1 MSLGVIGFQGI
12 QHAPWMLRLTV
23 LRAIMLIYNYFSAVG
38 PCDWFL
44 SCSLVVVKA
53 VGQNGCYHIKPLFY
67 CWVMNWKF
75 LASNERTG
83 GITKWNDANLVHWYF
98 VCVCVCWFVLQATT
112 RLRERGRDGCLAG
125 FQVQQLFCSHSPSL
139 PDQQLK
145 ELNLKINS
153 ALQVRSPAILFCF
166 LIIKCWHTVTL

>member
-1 MSLGVIGFQGI
+1 MSLGVIGFQGM
-12 QHAPWMLRLTV
+12 QHTPWMLRLTV

-98 VCVCVCWFVLQATT
+98 MCVCLCVGLFS
-112 RLRERGRDGCLAG
+112 R
-125 FQVQQLFCSHSPSL
+125 QQRVYENEAVTAVWLVFRCSSSFAPTAL
-139 PDQQLK
+139 PFLT
-145 ELNLKINS
+145 NS
-153 ALQVRSPAILFCF
+153 SKSSTWR
-166 LIIKCWHTVTL
+166 